1 MESTVSVKSVE
12 ESYKEFEAHLRY
24 STFWKRFF
32 AGIIDAFFIY
42 ILSYVFELFFP
53 DAINSY
59 VVIFFTFLPFIYS
72 IGMHGHSGQTL
83 GKKFMEVQVTNS
95 KDEKSITYLQ
105 AFLRDLIP
113 IIGLTTMVVMSL
125 YTPEINTVEDM
136 EQHKDFYRI
145 MAILGAT
152 NMIWYIS
159 EFVTMLFN
167 KKRRAVHD
175 YIASTV
181 VVRT

>member
-1 MESTVSVKSVE
+1 MESSVGKSVE
-12 ESYKEFEAHLRY
+12 NTYKEFDVHLRY
-24 STFWKRFF
+24 STFWSRFE
-32 AGIIDAFFIY
+32 AGFIDVIFIY
-42 ILSYVFELFFP
+42 ALSYVFQLFLP
-53 DAINSY
+53 DVTNTYA
-59 VVIFFTFLPFIYS
+59 VTFLTFLPFIYS
-72 IGMHGHSGQTL
+72 IGMHGHSGQTF
-83 GKKFMEVQVTNS
+83 GKKIAKVKVTNS
-95 KDEKSITYLQ
+95 KDEKSITYFQ

-113 IIGLTTMVVMSL
+113 IIGLTAMVVMSF

-136 EQHKDFYRI
+136 DEHKSFFRI

-152 NMIWYIS
+152 NMIWYVS